1 MLLIYISLC
10 PFHGVPL
17 YCTMRSAQHTVLSIV
32 FCMRSQ
38 YRKARPKSV
47 PAGHVR
53 GDSVPGWPTG
63 VRVAPL
69 ASTRGAPAGRPG
81 QPARAAGL
89 TRAVAATRPSP
100 PPVPPP
106 PPPRRPAAQP
116 ASTVTFA
123 AAATA
128 LPPPPPPRT
137 PRSSTSSSW
146 RWARSTIMVYCQT
159 VFCTADCS
167 ASELC
172 TVCVCAFKFAST
184 SPFTVLQLTT
194 SRNLVFFS
202 RYFTATQ
209 DVAEP

>member
-1 MLLIYISLC
+1 MVTMRAMLLIYISLC

-128 LPPPPPPRT
+128 AAAAAATAHTKVIHFFIMEMYIDNHGVLPDGLLHR
-137 PRSSTSSSW
+137 
-146 RWARSTIMVYCQT
+146 
-159 VFCTADCS
+159 
-167 ASELC
+167 
-172 TVCVCAFKFAST
+172 
-184 SPFTVLQLTT
+184 
-194 SRNLVFFS
+194 
-202 RYFTATQ
+202 
-209 DVAEP
+209 